1 MVESATE
8 FKKSGYS
15 DEDAATLAHISSLYQ
30 NVADEQ
36 ISSGEAANFIISQMK
51 AFGLEAEDATH
62 IVDALN
68 AVSNTQA
75 VSSADLANNI
85 GKASAAMA
93 LGNNTYEQT
102 LAMLTAITEI
112 NRSGAKSA
120 RALVSVQSRLTQ
132 VLDDQSSTGK
142 ALIDIYDDLGIALK
156 DNEGQLRPTFDIFKD
171 LAQIWPDLTTN
182 QKDYI
187 ALTQAGANQTQN
199 FVALMDNFDAAL
211 TSEETA
217 LNSAG
222 SAMQEN
228 SRYMESLNKMGFYK
242 QV

>member
-1 MVESATE
+1 MVDAATE
-8 FKKSGYS
+8 FKKSGFN
-15 DEDAATLAHISSLYQ
+15 DEDSATLAGVAAMYQ
-30 NVADEQ
+30 NVADDA
-36 ISSGEAANFIISQMK
+36 ISAGESANFIISQMK
-51 AFGLEAEDATH
+51 AFGLEAKDATH

-132 VLDDQSSTGK
+132 VLDEQSATGK
-142 ALIDIYDDLGIALK
+142 ALVEIYDGLGIALK

-171 LAQIWPDLTTN
+171 LAKIWPDLTTN

-199 FVALMDNFDAAL
+199 FVALMDNFKAAL

-222 SAMQEN
+222 SAIQEN
-228 SRYMESLNKMGFYK
+228 SRYMESLNKIG
-242 QV
+242 VL